1 MTKDEIL
8 TAAEVAAEL
17 RCSKAHVYNTIAG
30 KVEGVSPLPAICMG
44 RRKLVRR
51 SALEE
56 WKKTNESAGRD
67 GNIAPSP
74 AIGTVG
80 RMKETVHA

>member
-1 MTKDEIL
+1 MTRDEVL
-8 TAAEVAAEL
+8 TAAEVATEL

-30 KVEGVSPLPAICMG
+30 KVDGVSPLPAICMG

-56 WKKTNESAGRD
+56 WKRINENAGSN
-67 GNIAPSP
+67 GNIQSSS

>member
-1 MTKDEIL
+1 MTRDEIL

-30 KVEGVSPLPAICMG
+30 NVEGVSPLPAISMG

-56 WKKTNESAGRD
+56 WKRTNESAGSD
-67 GNIAPSP
+67 GNIASSS
-74 AIGTVG
+74 ATDTVG

>member
-1 MTKDEIL
+1 MTRDEVL
-8 TAAEVAAEL
+8 TAAEVATEL

-56 WKKTNESAGRD
+56 WKRINESAGSN
-67 GNIAPSP
+67 GNIPSSS